1 MMSLRVAL
9 TVAVAVVC
17 LVWFVMDTGQV
28 SACSCI
34 EPGSPLQELDR
45 AALVFAGTALSVRED
60 RPLAGIDAL
69 PAHGP
74 TTVKFEANAV
84 WKGQFSAQISLTTAK
99 YGASCGYT
107 FKEGN
112 KYIVYSRDGETV
124 SLCSR
129 TKSLSLAAEDLAALG
144 QGRTSAPQSEYEVT
158 NGRTCA
164 VGSSRGHVAG
174 DLALLG
180 LLVGM
185 IAASRRRRT

>member
-1 MMSLRVAL
+1 MMWLRIAL
-9 TVAVAVVC
+9 AVAVVC

-45 AALVFAGTALSVRED
+45 AALVFTGKTVSVKEYEP
-60 RPLAGIDAL
+60 PLGITFFTSSTD
-69 PAHGP
+69 P
-74 TTVKFEANAV
+74 TTVKFEVDTV
-84 WKGQFSAQISLTTAK
+84 WKGPAHETISLETARL
-99 YGASCGYT
+99 GASCGYT

-112 KYIVYSRDGETV
+112 EYIVYSRDGETV
-124 SLCSR
+124 NLCSR

-144 QGRTSAPQSEYEVT
+144 QGRTGAPQSEYEAT

-164 VGSSRGHVAG
+164 VGSARGHVAG

-180 LLVGM
+180 LLAGT
-185 IAASRRRRT
+185 IAAARRRRT